1 MLGQLFFIL
10 QKLGFK
16 VLVFLLTFSSGTGA
30 GQGEGVKCAVVQV
43 CQRLRG
49 SACHLDVITG
59 KIEHIGGRIGGP
71 EYPVGVK
78 EASLC
83 RGAHGIGE
91 HHLENIAF
99 VDVML
104 CLFHHLEVGFFGIAE
119 GQGAFHFQ
127 RPDHSLRAA
136 L

>member
-1 MLGQLFFIL
+1 MLGKLFFIL

-16 VLVFLLTFSSGTGA
+16 VLVFLLTFSSGTGTR
-30 GQGEGVKCAVVQV
+30 QGEGVKRTVVQV

-49 SACHLDVITG
+49 STCHLDIVTG
-59 KIEHIGGRIGGP
+59 KIEHIGGWIGGP
-71 EYPVGVK
+71 EHPVGIE

-83 RGAHGIGE
+83 RSTHRIGE
-91 HHLENIAF
+91 YHLENIAF

-104 CLFHHLEVGFFGIAE
+104 CLFHHLAVGFFGIAE